1 MTNLHAIDIHCHIV
15 PERFPAYA
23 GVGTDIPW
31 PSMAPAHACHCHV
44 MIQGR
49 IYRTVHQSCWL
60 PEERIRDMDR
70 HAIGVQCLSPMPEL
84 LSYWLPAADAQRLI
98 RFLNDEI
105 ANMVARFPKRFM
117 GLGGVPLQDM
127 DLALRE
133 LEYVVNELKFPG
145 VEIASHVNGVSIGD
159 PRFEPFFAAVE
170 KLGAAVFVHALRPAG
185 QDRIVGGV
193 AEQVICFP
201 GDIGLAA
208 ASMVTGG
215 IAGRHP
221 DLRIAF
227 SHGGGVFAILLP
239 RLTHAW
245 NVMPKL
251 KESMPQTPGVYARR
265 FFYDTILFD
274 PAALRHVVNTFGAS
288 QIVVGSDFPF
298 NMGDP
303 DPVASVRAAGL
314 DAATVRAIVVENA
327 ERFLGRKRVAQ
338 AAGFRH

>member
-1 MTNLHAIDIHCHIV
+1 MTNMRAIDIHCHIV

-23 GVGTDIPW
+23 GGGTDIPW
-31 PSMAPAHACHCHV
+31 PSMVPAHACHCHV
-44 MIQGR
+44 MIEGK
-49 IYRTVHQSCWL
+49 IYRTVHRRCWL
-60 PEERIRDMDR
+60 SEERITDMDR

-84 LSYWLPAADAQRLI
+84 LSYWLPAADAQVLI
-98 RFLNDEI
+98 RYLNDQI
-105 ANMVARFPKRFM
+105 ADMVTRNPTRFI
-117 GLGGVPLQDM
+117 GLGAVPLQDI

-159 PRFEPFFAAVE
+159 ARFEPFFAAVE
-170 KLGAAVFVHALRPAG
+170 KMGAAIFVHALRPAG

-215 IAGRHP
+215 IAERHP
-221 DLRIAF
+221 NLRIAF
-227 SHGGGVFAILLP
+227 SHGGGVFSILLP

-245 NVMPKL
+245 NVMPTL

-288 QIVVGSDFPF
+288 QVVVGSDFPF

-303 DPVASVRAAGL
+303 DPVASVNAAGL
-314 DAATVRAIVVENA
+314 DAPAVRAILYENA
-327 ERFLGRKRVAQ
+327 ERFLGRKPGRN
-338 AAGFRH
+338 